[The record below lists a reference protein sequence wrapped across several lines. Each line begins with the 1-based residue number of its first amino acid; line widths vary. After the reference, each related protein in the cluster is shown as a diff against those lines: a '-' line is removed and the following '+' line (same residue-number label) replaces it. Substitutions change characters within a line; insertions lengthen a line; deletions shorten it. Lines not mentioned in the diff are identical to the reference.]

1 MLFIFFPGYMF
12 KNILTHNIFFP
23 EYMGQGF
30 IPTLQPTGSS
40 SGLHQEKGG
49 TYPQPS
55 FKIFSLTLCLC
66 FCFWVACY
74 RESPQEKEGRWPW
87 KPTVRWQHQPVFIF
101 TKAWFIP
108 MFCMMCCAQE
118 SASKKLPFHLLF
130 CLSTFLFYPFGFFYD
145 SETLGF
151 WVFILVT

>member
-1 MLFIFFPGYMF
+1 MLKDILKHNIFLPGYMDR
-12 KNILTHNIFFP
+12 
-23 EYMGQGF
+23 GF
-30 IPTLQPTGSS
+30 IHTLQPTGSS
-40 SGLHQEKGG
+40 SGLHQEIGG
-49 TYPQPS
+49 ILHLFRT
-55 FKIFSLTLCLC
+55 FFCLCL
-66 FCFWVACY
+66 WVAYY

-130 CLSTFLFYPFGFFYD
+130 CLSTFLFYPFGPSPPYPGFIYD